1 MLIKFKEIFTINN
14 VTRLFIKTALIYLL
28 SSMFLGLTLVIGKI
42 VELPEILQN
51 IFPVY
56 IHLFIMGWINQ
67 LIFGVAWWLFPL
79 LPNRQKGNEKL
90 AYTLYFLLNTGLI
103 FRAIFEPYNTINPN
117 SFNSSFLVISALF
130 QVSSIFIFV
139 YLLWNRVRGK

>member
-1 MLIKFKEIFTINN
+1 MI
-14 VTRLFIKTALIYLL
+14 
-28 SSMFLGLTLVIGKI
+28 LGLTLVLGKLI
-42 VELPEILQN
+42 DLPPFLQN

-79 LPNRQKGNEKL
+79 LPDRKKGNEKL

-103 FRAIFEPYNTINPN
+103 LRAIFEPLNSIKSSNINN
-117 SFNSSFLVISALF
+117 SFLLLSAF
-130 QVSSIFIFV
+130 IQVSAIFIFV
-139 YLLWNRVRGK
+139 SLLWNRVRGK